1 APRSPSPAA
10 PCHAAAGGGGG
21 GGGGSGGIG
30 GSGILAGVNGSNG
43 AAGSPGSDGTAS
55 GAGVNVQGGDSNVT
69 AQAKNTIIAGNFS
82 TNNTDVAGAFT
93 SHGHNLIG
101 DGSGSSGFNSTV
113 DQVGDAANPID
124 PQLGPLQNN
133 GGPTRTLTPM
143 PGSPVIDAG
152 DNIG

>member
-1 APRSPSPAA
+1 
-10 PCHAAAGGGGG
+10 
-21 GGGGSGGIG
+21 
-30 GSGILAGVNGSNG
+30 
-43 AAGSPGSDGTAS
+43 

-133 GGPTRTLTPM
+133 GGPTRTLAPM

-152 DNIG
+152 DNIGAAASDQRGRARILAGKGTGIATIDIGAVEYKLPRTGI